1 MPFTFDREAFVHV
14 ATLLDELEE
23 FSPKLLALPS
33 FHKGFRVPDQ
43 DESVSSPGNEHVKTL
58 RGVHE
63 TDVTVVIR
71 PRQTGNDN
79 ITLFALVVIY

>member
-1 MPFTFDREAFVHV
+1 
-14 ATLLDELEE
+14 
-23 FSPKLLALPS
+23 
-33 FHKGFRVPDQ
+33 
-43 DESVSSPGNEHVKTL
+43 
-58 RGVHE
+58 VHE